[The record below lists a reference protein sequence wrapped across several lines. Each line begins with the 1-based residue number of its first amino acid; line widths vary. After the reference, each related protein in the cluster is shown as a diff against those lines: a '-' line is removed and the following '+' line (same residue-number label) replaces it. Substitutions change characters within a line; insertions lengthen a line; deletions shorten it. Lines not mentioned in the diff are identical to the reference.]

1 MFQNIN
7 KFANKKISK
16 DDLREEIRLTQERGY
31 PTENFMLMIYTIAY
45 KVLRTKKFRK
55 NTIDWIEDAASSSLI
70 KFCESFEKFD
80 LTKINKKGEP
90 CSPYSFYMT
99 SIKRAIYDTWRND
112 YYKFFDLKRS
122 LIRYQS
128 CLNPNNDICFDDI
141 DKEDNSDDKDY
152 IKDYEQTDDT
162 IND

>member
-1 MFQNIN
+1 MFKNIN

-16 DDLREEIRLTQERGY
+16 DDLREEIRLTQQNGY

-112 YYKFFDLKRS
+112 YYKFFDLKRDLMAYTS
-122 LIRYQS
+122 
-128 CLNPNNDICFDDI
+128 CFDSSDPYYDDI
-141 DKEDNSDDKDY
+141 NKEDNSDDKDY
-152 IKDYEQTDDT
+152 VKDYDNELKDDED
-162 IND
+162 I